1 MNIIQKGRDIDIH
14 TYNENIPGFIEW
26 TALEKKKDEQL
37 MKGGG
42 SK

>member
-1 MNIIQKGRDIDIH
+1 MLQNNLYGLKKSPHRPKASV
-14 TYNENIPGFIEW
+14 EVKK
-26 TALEKKKDEQL
+26 LEKKKDEQL

>member
-14 TYNENIPGFIEW
+14 TMKTFLVFIEW